1 MRLNY
6 SKQKVVLVEPDT
18 LIKSESGMI
27 HVLKKGGLEIGD
39 TYFATEQH
47 WEQLSEQLEMVLLF

>member
-1 MRLNY
+1 M
-6 SKQKVVLVEPDT
+6 LVEPDT